1 MCTKVFILLFFLFVY
16 MEYMWAVI
24 VVQIK
29 QINVY
34 KKLSIFTSLYF
45 LL

>member
-16 MEYMWAVI
+16 MEHMRAVI

-29 QINVY
+29 QINVC
-34 KKLSIFTSLYF
+34 KKLSIFIILYF